1 MMVLESMML
10 VVLMHLADLYVAD
23 VDDDWLLMQV
33 AQKGKSRC
41 LLVQNASG
49 QVWQAL
55 KIHQLLT
62 K

>member
-1 MMVLESMML
+1 MKMATLML
-10 VVLMHLADLYVAD
+10 VVLMRLVDLYVVD
-23 VDDDWLLMQV
+23 DDDDWLLMQV
-33 AQKGKSRC
+33 AQNGKSRC

-55 KIHQLLT
+55 EIHQLLT

>member
-1 MMVLESMML
+1 MKMSTLML
-10 VVLMHLADLYVAD
+10 VVLMQLVDLYVAD
-23 VDDDWLLMQV
+23 DDDDWLLMQV

-55 KIHQLLT
+55 EIHQLLT